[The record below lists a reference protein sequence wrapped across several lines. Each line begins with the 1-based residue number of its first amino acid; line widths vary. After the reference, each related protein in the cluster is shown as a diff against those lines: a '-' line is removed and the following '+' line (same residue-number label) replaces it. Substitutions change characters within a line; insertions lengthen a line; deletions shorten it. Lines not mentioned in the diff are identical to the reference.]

1 MTQTSNQEVLEKAI
15 IKAILRTGRL
25 LVYRQELEG
34 IEYTEVSDYVFRY
47 NENDSG
53 FDILTHPDL
62 LKLDEREIEIF
73 SEIYTIAEDMDIN
86 QLSDLITKYVVRKQ
100 QTCTK
105 TGHVW
110 FAVLQKARNYFDVE
124 TDDSEYNYNTY
135 SGKTIYKIKEDG
147 STLGMITEDV
157 DYCNYCISDPSIT
170 IGVQKCV
177 KYYLQEEDEQ

>member
-1 MTQTSNQEVLEKAI
+1 MTQTQTSNQEVEKAI

-25 LVYRQELEG
+25 LVYRQELEDV
-34 IEYTEVSDYVFRY
+34 EYAEVGDYVFRY

-53 FDILTHPDL
+53 FDILMHPDL

-73 SEIYTIAEDMDIN
+73 SKIYTVAEDMDID
-86 QLSDLITKYVVRKQ
+86 QLSDLITKYITREM

-110 FAVLQKARNYFDVE
+110 FEILQKARNYFDIE

-135 SGKTIYKIKEDG
+135 TGKTIYKIKEG
-147 STLGMITEDV
+147 EMTLATITEDSY
-157 DYCNYCISDPSIT
+157 YCNYCISDPSIAVG
-170 IGVQKCV
+170 IQKCV
-177 KYYLQEEDEQ
+177 KYYPGE